1 MPADQGRE
9 RYEQRL
15 DESTICQSG
24 ERHLCHRPR
33 KVTEKNHQGT
43 PLWTSIL
50 SVHGLTRISYGLE
63 LVEQLTKGLQD
74 FWTIQRGSLQPRPF
88 EYYFDMKYDDTIGSR
103 SIIRCSLVFYRLL
116 STILGLSLYKTVMHV
131 AVEHPASGLRIG
143 IGDFRENR
151 TYVKFERVKEIESE
165 DVQRQ
170 LPGR

>member
-1 MPADQGRE
+1 
-9 RYEQRL
+9 
-15 DESTICQSG
+15 
-24 ERHLCHRPR
+24 
-33 KVTEKNHQGT
+33 
-43 PLWTSIL
+43 
-50 SVHGLTRISYGLE
+50 
-63 LVEQLTKGLQD
+63 
-74 FWTIQRGSLQPRPF
+74 
-88 EYYFDMKYDDTIGSR
+88 MKYDDTIGSR